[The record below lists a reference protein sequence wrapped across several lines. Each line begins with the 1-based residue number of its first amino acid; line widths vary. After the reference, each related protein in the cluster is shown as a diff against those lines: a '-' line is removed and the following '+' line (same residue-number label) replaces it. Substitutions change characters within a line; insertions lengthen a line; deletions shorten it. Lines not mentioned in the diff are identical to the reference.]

1 MNKVRKL
8 QLCNWLLLIITI
20 VVLVSSIMLEA
31 TSSRYIVLVI
41 SHIIIASIFCALVV
55 WHIYLNLHSGN
66 WFRKFS
72 KIKSPVTRI
81 LWWLFLITVLSAI
94 VALVHWLGTYAH
106 SPVGGVHGKIGFLM
120 IAVAIGHTIKRIKFF
135 RPRSPRR

>member
-1 MNKVRKL
+1 M
-8 QLCNWLLLIITI
+8 
-20 VVLVSSIMLEA
+20 
-31 TSSRYIVLVI
+31 
-41 SHIIIASIFCALVV
+41 
-55 WHIYLNLHSGN
+55 NLHSGN